1 MLKHT
6 PSVSNKNAF
15 YVRAARV
22 CIKKTELRDAPKTPF
37 SEKACYAHFLLAN
50 AAIASDATANTAQV
64 EAGSGT

>member
-6 PSVSNKNAF
+6 PSVSSKSAF
-15 YVRAARV
+15 YVRAAPRLH
-22 CIKKTELRDAPKTPF
+22 KKTELRDAPKTPF
-37 SEKACYAHFLLAN
+37 SEKACYARFLLAN